1 MVVGDGNVNQ
11 ACLWL
16 QGMVM
21 FIRHICGCR
30 GW

>member
-1 MVVGDGNVNQ
+1 MVVGGGDVNE

-21 FIRHICGCR
+21 LIRHVCGCWGR
-30 GW
+30 